1 MTCLTTLITTTANNC
16 IAVLTIGTITS
27 LSTDVDVFLRNT
39 ATGRTD
45 RFTATSSGAG
55 LVTVD
60 LSDFELLPNSSYVIT
75 IQIGGEYQEI
85 TIGTKTST
93 TVIMPVTIVNGMTIG
108 DVILVGI

>member
-1 MTCLTTLITTTANNC
+1 MTCLTTLITTTVNNC

-45 RFTATSSGAG
+45 RFTATSNGAG

-60 LSDFELLPNSSYVIT
+60 LSYFELLPNSSYVIT

-85 TIGTKTST
+85 TIGTETST